1 MFKQELLSAACLI
14 LTETLLFIFFF
25 GNMPAPDQVC
35 LVNGRQK
42 SCDLLLASMCVF
54 GFSVSGVVYFNYDDQ
69 ETTLMITTI
78 PPVGILIDL
87 PFGVLM
93 WTSIAHFLLTLVM
106 KEDSSFIILRV
117 LRGVN
122 SPIHRAINLLKPSFI
137 ITRLALLYCA
147 LALFILRYYIL
158 PLLIGFDVWNFYD
171 MPLESLLLSAKT
183 DLGF

>member
-1 MFKQELLSAACLI
+1 MPVKYSTARLYLS
-14 LTETLLFIFFF
+14 FFF
-25 GNMPAPDQVC
+25 KISQPLITCRSRAGDQRALIFC
-35 LVNGRQK
+35 LRQ
-42 SCDLLLASMCVF
+42 
-54 GFSVSGVVYFNYDDQ
+54 SVYSVLVEVIRLISHLITL

-78 PPVGILIDL
+78 PPIGILIDL